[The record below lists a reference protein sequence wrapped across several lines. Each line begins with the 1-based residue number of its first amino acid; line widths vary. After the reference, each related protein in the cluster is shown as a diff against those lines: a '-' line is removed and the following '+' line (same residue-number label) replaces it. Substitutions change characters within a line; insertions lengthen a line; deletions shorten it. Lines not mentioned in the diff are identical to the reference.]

1 MPALACERKL
11 LHRIRMV
18 LDKSVKG
25 IDKKTEREICLARI
39 NALRIPTDDSS
50 VGQKPLKK
58 E

>member
-1 MPALACERKL
+1 
-11 LHRIRMV
+11 MV
-18 LDKSVKG
+18 LDKSLKG